1 MNQRLGESSER
12 VSALLLLAAGLFV
25 SQWSRAT
32 IADHEVQLAH
42 REAHLERFEALVRGP
57 QAVDPGQC
65 LAMRELFGTELQVV
79 AVAGSVASDGPAT
92 VAEVRR

>member
-1 MNQRLGESSER
+1 MNQRRGESSER
-12 VSALLLLAAGLFV
+12 VSALVLLAAGLFV

-32 IADHEVQLAH
+32 IADHEVQLAR

-57 QAVDPGQC
+57 RAVDPGQC
-65 LAMRELFGTELQVV
+65 LAMRDLFGAELQVV
-79 AVAGSVASDGPAT
+79 AVAGPVALGGPAT